1 MALTKMQ
8 LWVVGLALVG
18 FVLLSHEACTVD
30 AASPKEP
37 HTVVRTVAEPA
48 NEYKRGCSLHHGC
61 RENAMQ

>member
-37 HTVVRTVAEPA
+37 HTVVHTVGEAV
-48 NEYKRGCSLHHGC
+48 NEYKCGCSIHLGC
-61 RENAMQ
+61 RENVKM